1 MPSSLP
7 SDLSVERNRTRR
19 GADGLTDEERDT
31 ERVKKVLTHSN
42 IVFLFWLNY
51 FEFDFFLSSGLCYL
65 LSF

>member
-1 MPSSLP
+1 MPSSIP
-7 SDLSVERNRTRR
+7 SDLSVERNRNRR

-51 FEFDFFLSSGLCYL
+51 FEFDFFLSSG
-65 LSF
+65 